1 MSRNN
6 IDAPVQWKQQFR
18 NQIALQK
25 IVFTGVDVQDN
36 GEDLVSGNIKE
47 MKEWQQYMFTSLAD
61 FKQEKEFKDRDD

>member
-25 IVFTGVDVQDN
+25 IVFSGVDVQDN
-36 GEDLVSGNIKE
+36 GEDLVSGERMATI
-47 MKEWQQYMFTSLAD
+47 YVH
-61 FKQEKEFKDRDD
+61 

>member
-6 IDAPVQWKQQFR
+6 IDAPVQWKQHFR

>member
-6 IDAPVQWKQQFR
+6 IDAPVQWKKQFR

-36 GEDLVSGNIKE
+36 GEDLVSGNI
-47 MKEWQQYMFTSLAD
+47 
-61 FKQEKEFKDRDD
+61 